1 MKAII
6 LTCLSCLLLMQC
18 SDQNS
23 NSSDGIKGASSS
35 DASATI
41 NAAITPFKNIDV
53 AQMKAVAENLG
64 KDQVIID
71 VRTPDEINK
80 GYIKGTIN
88 INYYLADFEDKIKA
102 LDKDKEYYVYC
113 RSGGRST
120 KASKLMNKLGFNK
133 VYNLEGGYQ
142 AWEKNK

>member
-6 LTCLSCLLLMQC
+6 FTCFSCLLLMQC
-18 SDQNS
+18 SNQNS
-23 NSSDGIKGASSS
+23 NSAAGTKAVSSS
-35 DASATI
+35 DANT
-41 NAAITPFKNIDV
+41 AAAAVITPFKNIDV

-80 GYIKGTIN
+80 GYIQGTMN
-88 INYYLADFEDKIKA
+88 INFYLADFEDKIKA

-113 RSGGRST
+113 RSGGRSA